1 MLQADTPMR
10 MTHVNGQSIRY
21 LEFNNPP
28 STSKFRREQLERKV
42 LILLHGLGAS
52 AERWL
57 YVSNT
62 LSKHFRVIIPDII
75 GFGYSDKPV
84 AEYTIDFFI
93 EFFRGF
99 LDNLNISKSLIVG
112 SSFGGYLATEFV
124 IRFNK
129 QVEKLILA
137 APAGLMRN
145 STRVLDQYIMAALYP
160 TFESAKIAFTSMA
173 YDPMTVT
180 ESTVRD
186 FVNRMRLPNAKYA
199 FMSTLL
205 GIRDSPKLRGRLS
218 EVNVPTLL
226 VWGDNDN
233 MIPLQYSNGFQ
244 EIPDNELVII
254 NKCGHTPYVEKPEEF
269 TDVALKFLNNTTSPG
284 LT

>member
-1 MLQADTPMR
+1 MR
-10 MTHVNGQSIRY
+10 MTYVNGHSIRY
-21 LEFNNPP
+21 LDFNNPSP
-28 STSKFRREQLERKV
+28 NSEFKQKEDERKV

-57 YVSNT
+57 CVSSM
-62 LSKHFRVIIPDII
+62 LSKHFRVVIPDII
-75 GFGYSDKPV
+75 GFGYSDKPA
-84 AEYTIDFFI
+84 AEYTINFFI
-93 EFFRGF
+93 EFFQGF
-99 LDNLNISKSLIVG
+99 LTNLNISRSLIVG
-112 SSFGGYLATEFV
+112 SSFGGYLATEFA
-124 IRFNK
+124 IRFTK

-137 APAGLMRN
+137 APAGIMRT

-160 TFESAKIAFTSMA
+160 TFENAKIAFTNMA
-173 YDPMTVT
+173 YDPTTVT

-205 GIRDSPKLRGRLS
+205 GIRDSPKLHGRLS
-218 EVNVPTLL
+218 KVEVPTLL

-244 EIPDNELVII
+244 EIPVNQLVIV
-254 NKCGHTPYVEKPEEF
+254 NKCGHTPYVEKPQEF
-269 TDVALKFLNNTTSPG
+269 SEVALKFLNNTTSPDSK
-284 LT
+284 